1 MIYATLYQE
10 VFFGN
15 PRGWRVL
22 NVGLCEYDNNGLYSK
37 VSPWLNEIDDHWMSN
52 IYLEN
57 INPNLMKTVEHGYTY
72 LLLHKRSIINFI
84 K

>member
-1 MIYATLYQE
+1 MIYADLYQE

-22 NVGLCEYDNNGLYSK
+22 NVGLCEDDNNGLYSK
-37 VSPWLNEIDDHWMSN
+37 SSPWINEIYDNWMSN

-57 INPNLMKTVEHGYTY
+57 INLNLMKTVEHGYTY
-72 LLLHKRSIINFI
+72 PPLQKRSMINFT